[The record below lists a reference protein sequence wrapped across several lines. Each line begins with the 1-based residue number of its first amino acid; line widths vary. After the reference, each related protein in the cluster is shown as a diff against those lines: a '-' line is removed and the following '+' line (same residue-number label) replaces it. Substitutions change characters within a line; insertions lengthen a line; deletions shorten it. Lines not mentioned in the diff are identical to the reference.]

1 LPRANPLSRP
11 TPVSSREALRGEIGL
26 QERTWRKGAIMRKD
40 DLAKRAFNCYKLLI
54 GFVFLSSLLLMTAS
68 VVFAHKVNIFA
79 YVQEGT
85 VYTESYFPDGTKV
98 KEGVV
103 QVYDSQGTK
112 LLEGKTNE
120 NGEFNFKP
128 PKKDNLKIVLLASMG
143 HKNTYTLSADELPDI
158 IAAEKPEKAELKE
171 SKVKEVAE
179 VHLDQIK
186 RIIDTSLDEK
196 LKPIM
201 RELARAQQKGVSF
214 TEVIGGI
221 GYIFGIMGIILYFAS
236 KKRGGKKKN
245 AST

>member
-1 LPRANPLSRP
+1 M
-11 TPVSSREALRGEIGL
+11 
-26 QERTWRKGAIMRKD
+26 KKD
-40 DLAKRAFNCYKLLI
+40 NLAKRVFSYHKVLI
-54 GFVFLSSLLLMTAS
+54 SFVFLTLLVIMTGSAS
-68 VVFAHKVNIFA
+68 FAHKVNIFA
-79 YVQEGT
+79 YVEGDT
-85 VYTESYFPDGTKV
+85 VYTESYFSDGTKV
-98 KEGVV
+98 KEGIV

-120 NGEFNFKP
+120 NGEFNFKSP
-128 PKKDNLKIVLLASMG
+128 RKDNLKIVLLASMG
-143 HKNTYTLSADELPDI
+143 DKNTYTLSANELPDI
-158 IAAEKPEKAELKE
+158 IVAEKPEKAEPKE
-171 SKVKEVAE
+171 SKVKDAAP

-236 KKRGGKKKN
+236 KKRGGKKKD

>member
-1 LPRANPLSRP
+1 
-11 TPVSSREALRGEIGL
+11 
-26 QERTWRKGAIMRKD
+26 MRKD
-40 DLAKRAFNCYKLLI
+40 NLAKGASNCYKVLI
-54 GFVFLSSLLLMTAS
+54 GFVFLSLLLLMAAS

-79 YVQEGT
+79 YVEGDT

-98 KEGVV
+98 KDGVV

-112 LLEGKTNE
+112 LLEGKTDE

-128 PKKDNLKIVLLASMG
+128 FRKDDLKIVLLASMG
-143 HKNTYTLSADELPDI
+143 HKNTYTLSVDELPDI
-158 IAAEKPEKAELKE
+158 IVAEKPQKAEPKE
-171 SKVKEVAE
+171 SKIKEVAE

-201 RELARAQQKGVSF
+201 RELTRAQQKGVSF

-221 GYIFGIMGIILYFAS
+221 GYIFGIMGIILYFSS

>member
-1 LPRANPLSRP
+1 M
-11 TPVSSREALRGEIGL
+11 
-26 QERTWRKGAIMRKD
+26 KKD
-40 DLAKRAFNCYKLLI
+40 NLAKRVFSYHKVLI
-54 GFVFLSSLLLMTAS
+54 SFVFLTLLVIMTGSAS
-68 VVFAHKVNIFA
+68 FAHKVNIFA
-79 YVQEGT
+79 YVEGDT
-85 VYTESYFPDGTKV
+85 VYTESYFSDGTKV
-98 KEGVV
+98 KEGIV

-120 NGEFNFKP
+120 NGEFNFKSP
-128 PKKDNLKIVLLASMG
+128 RKDNLKIVLLASMG
-143 HKNTYTLSADELPDI
+143 DKNTYTLSANELPDI
-158 IAAEKPEKAELKE
+158 IVAEKPEKAEPKE
-171 SKVKEVAE
+171 SKVKEAAP

-201 RELARAQQKGVSF
+201 RELARTQQKGVSF

-236 KKRGGKKKN
+236 KKRGGKKKD